1 MRVCRLRRGLA
12 LLAVLG
18 TVMLFLFPVASGPYS
33 ATQGPVTA
41 LRAMRDCSVLRF
53 SISLAALSVFRLG
66 TEQSRFPLCLG
77 VLRTEVPRLATSEP
91 LQNSVSLRC

>member
-1 MRVCRLRRGLA
+1 MRVRELRHGLA
-12 LLAVLG
+12 VLAVLG

-41 LRAMRDCSVLRF
+41 LRAMRQCSVLRL
-53 SISLAALSVFRLG
+53 SIVLAGLG
-66 TEQSRFPLCLG
+66 LLRIGTYKFFLAFHAG
-77 VLRTEVPRLATSEP
+77 VSPIEVLQPGIFHP